1 VSRRGATGPDPA
13 AAKGTE
19 RGASE
24 PPVVR
29 RGILHVVGTPLGHL
43 EDLSPRA
50 VATLRA
56 CALVACEDTRVTRV
70 LLERHGIDVAIVSCH
85 RFNERSRSERILRT
99 LGEGLDVALTT
110 DAGTPG
116 VSDPGAAVVR
126 AARSAGFAVSPVPG
140 PSAVVALWS
149 VSGLEGP
156 FTFIGF
162 LPQRGGERR
171 RALATLAA
179 EPRPLVFYESPHR
192 ILAML
197 EDAEAALGDRPA
209 LLGRELT
216 KIHEEV
222 ADGRLSQIRERLARG
237 QVRGEITLIVAPA
250 TDASEGRRT
259 GSGSTAGEAGGE
271 ADVEARLETAA
282 GEVLRLVESG
292 LDKGTALKR
301 VARDRGVPR
310 RALYDRLVRM
320 KRRDDD

>member
-1 VSRRGATGPDPA
+1 MSRRDAPGPGPA
-13 AAKGTE
+13 AATG
-19 RGASE
+19 GS
-24 PPVVR
+24 

-56 CALVACEDTRVTRV
+56 CALIACEDTRVTRI
-70 LLERHGIDVAIVSCH
+70 LLDRHGIDVPVVSCH
-85 RFNERSRSERILRT
+85 RFNEQSRSERILRT
-99 LGEGLDVALTT
+99 LAEGLDVALTT

-116 VSDPGAAVVR
+116 ISDPGAAVVR

-171 RALATLAA
+171 RALEALAT

-197 EDAEAALGDRPA
+197 EDAEATLGDRPA

-216 KIHEEV
+216 KLHEEV
-222 ADGRLSQIRERLARG
+222 LAGRLSEIRARLARG
-237 QVRGEITLIVAPA
+237 QVRGEISLIVAPA
-250 TDASEGRRT
+250 TA
-259 GSGSTAGEAGGE
+259 GSSKTADAGGE
-271 ADVEARLETAA
+271 ADAETRLEAAA
-282 GEVLRLVESG
+282 GEVLRLVENG
-292 LDKGTALKR
+292 IDKGTALKR

>member
-1 VSRRGATGPDPA
+1 VSRRDATGPDPA
-13 AAKGTE
+13 AATGGS
-19 RGASE
+19 RGAA
-24 PPVVR
+24 VR
-29 RGILHVVGTPLGHL
+29 RGVLHVVGTPLGNL
-43 EDLSPRA
+43 EDLSPRV

-70 LLERHGIDVAIVSCH
+70 LLDRHGIDVPVVSCH
-85 RFNERSRSERILRT
+85 RFNEQSRSERILKT

-116 VSDPGAAVVR
+116 ISDPGAAVVR
-126 AARSAGFAVSPVPG
+126 AARGAGFAVSPVPG
-140 PSAVVALWS
+140 PSALVALWS

-171 RALATLAA
+171 RALTALAS

-192 ILAML
+192 ILGML
-197 EDAEAALGDRPA
+197 EDAEATLGDRPA

-216 KIHEEV
+216 KLHEEV
-222 ADGRLSQIRERLARG
+222 AAGRLSEIRERLARG
-237 QVRGEITLIVAPA
+237 QVRGEITLIVGPA

-259 GSGSTAGEAGGE
+259 GPGGSAAADADGE
-271 ADVEARLETAA
+271 ADAETRLATAA
-282 GEVLRLVESG
+282 EEVLRLVETG
-292 LDKGTALKR
+292 IDKGTALKR

-320 KRRDDD
+320 KHRDD

>member
-1 VSRRGATGPDPA
+1 MSRG
-13 AAKGTE
+13 
-19 RGASE
+19 
-24 PPVVR
+24 V
-29 RGILHVVGTPLGHL
+29 LHVVGTPLGNL

-50 VATLRA
+50 VATLRS

-70 LLERHGIDVAIVSCH
+70 LLDRHGIDVPVVSCH
-85 RFNERSRSERILRT
+85 RFNERSRSERILKT
-99 LGEGLDVALTT
+99 LAEGLDVALTT

-116 VSDPGAAVVR
+116 ISDPGAAVVR

-140 PSAVVALWS
+140 PSALVALWS

-171 RALATLAA
+171 RALETLAS

-216 KIHEEV
+216 KLHEEV
-222 ADGRLSQIRERLARG
+222 AAGRLSEIRERLAPGR
-237 QVRGEITLIVAPA
+237 VRGEITLIVAPGTNESA
-250 TDASEGRRT
+250 GRRAGPG
-259 GSGSTAGEAGGE
+259 GSASPDTGGE
-271 ADVEARLETAA
+271 GDAETRLEAAA
-282 GEVLRLVESG
+282 GEVLRLVGSG
-292 LDKGTALKR
+292 IDKGTALKR

-310 RALYDRLVRM
+310 RVLYDRLVRM
-320 KRRDDD
+320 KHRDDD

>member
-1 VSRRGATGPDPA
+1 VSRRDTPGG
-13 AAKGTE
+13 
-19 RGASE
+19 
-24 PPVVR
+24 V
-29 RGILHVVGTPLGHL
+29 LHVVGTPLGNL

-70 LLERHGIDVAIVSCH
+70 LLDRHGIDVPVVSCH
-85 RFNERSRSERILRT
+85 RFNEHSRSERILRT

-116 VSDPGAAVVR
+116 ISDPGAAVVR
-126 AARSAGFAVSPVPG
+126 AARSAGFAVSPIPG
-140 PSAVVALWS
+140 PAALVALWS

-171 RALATLAA
+171 RALETLAS

-197 EDAEAALGDRPA
+197 EDAEATLGDRLA

-216 KIHEEV
+216 KLHEEI
-222 ADGRLSQIRERLARG
+222 AAGRLSEIRERLARG

-250 TDASEGRRT
+250 TDGSAGRRT
-259 GSGSTAGEAGGE
+259 GPGGSAADEAGEGDAE
-271 ADVEARLETAA
+271 TRLEAAA

-292 LDKGTALKR
+292 IDKGTALKR

-320 KRRDDD
+320 KHRDDD